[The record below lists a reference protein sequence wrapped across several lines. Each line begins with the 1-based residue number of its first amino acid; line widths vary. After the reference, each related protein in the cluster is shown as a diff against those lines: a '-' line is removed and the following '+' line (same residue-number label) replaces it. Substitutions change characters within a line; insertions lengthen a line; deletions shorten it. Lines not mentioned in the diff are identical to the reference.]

1 MRLTAIIVLLLA
13 LESAVR
19 PSPLTAASVVRE
31 SPVYRTIRSSGP
43 GVVLELP
50 MPRAD
55 GLPGPEYYYQ
65 IWSTFHWN
73 PLVNGYSGY
82 YPIDYLRTLASVRT
96 FPDDASMARMRAHHV
111 RYIVVHRELFEPQH
125 YADLMVRIAS
135 RREIRWWGNFQD
147 PLGTAGLFVLD
158 PAE

>member
-1 MRLTAIIVLLLA
+1 
-13 LESAVR
+13 
-19 PSPLTAASVVRE
+19 
-31 SPVYRTIRSSGP
+31 
-43 GVVLELP
+43 